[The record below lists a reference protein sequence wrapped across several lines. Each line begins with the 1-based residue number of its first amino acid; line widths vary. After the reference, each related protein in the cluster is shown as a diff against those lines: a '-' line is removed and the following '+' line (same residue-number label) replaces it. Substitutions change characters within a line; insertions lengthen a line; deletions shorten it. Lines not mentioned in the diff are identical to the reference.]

1 MRLATTF
8 FPGQFLWKAHGRL
21 PALLYAGA
29 WFALMVGV
37 GILGGMLAWWMHKP
51 SEVVQWLHEG
61 PYFAF
66 DFSCGPWKSIVHG
79 VIYSASMF
87 SSLLLAMRYARRRFP
102 LHTWRQATA
111 HVLLLSTFSGAAFAA
126 ANVLCELLP
135 NAHNDPG
142 PSLLMVAS
150 IAFPFSFI
158 FSIGCYFFD
167 FNRRLRQAEHAALAA
182 ELKALR
188 AQINP
193 HFLFNA
199 LNTIAALVRRQPQVA
214 EEVTE
219 ELADLFRYVLRAS
232 EKTVVT
238 LREELECARMYL
250 AIEEA
255 RFGNRLAVEIDVAQE
270 LCDVRVPSLLLQP
283 LVENAIKHG
292 VSQSEKPCVV
302 QVRARLCDGQV
313 EIAVFDTGPGFVCTD
328 IDIVCRRGTGLGNVF
343 QRLQLLFGTRAR
355 MMLSDRGVT
364 LVFPNT
370 ALAQAVPATAFSVN

>member
-1 MRLATTF
+1 MQLGDSLF
-8 FPGQFLWKAHGRL
+8 GRL
-21 PALLYAGA
+21 PLSKAQGRSETLLRVGMWIAV
-29 WFALMVGV
+29 MVSVGV
-37 GILGGMLAWWMHKP
+37 LGGVLAWWMHKP

-61 PYFAF
+61 PYFVF
-66 DFSCGPWKSIVHG
+66 DFSCGPWKSVVHG
-79 VIYSASMF
+79 VIYSVSMF

-111 HVLLLSTFSGAAFAA
+111 HVLLLSLFSGAAFAA

-188 AQINP
+188 AQVNP

-199 LNTIAALVRRQPQVA
+199 LNTIAALVRRQPQAA

-232 EKTVVT
+232 EKTVVS
-238 LREELECARMYL
+238 LCDELECARMYL

-255 RFGNRLAVEIDVAQE
+255 RFGARLSVEIDVPEE
-270 LCDVRVPSLLLQP
+270 LGDVRVPSLMLQP

-292 VSQSEKPCVV
+292 VSHSEEPCE
-302 QVRARLCDGQV
+302 VRVGARLCSGQMEV
-313 EIAVFDTGPGFVCTD
+313 DVFDTGPGFDCMD
-328 IDIVCRRGTGLGNVF
+328 IDVVCRRGTGLGNVF

-355 MMLSDRGVT
+355 MVLSERGVT
-364 LVFPNT
+364 LVFPC
-370 ALAQAVPATAFSVN
+370 APVASPAPVAAFSIN

>member
-1 MRLATTF
+1 MRLGDSLFAGL
-8 FPGQFLWKAHGRL
+8 PEWKAQRRSET
-21 PALLYAGA
+21 LLRAGV
-29 WFALMVGV
+29 WLFVMVSVGV
-37 GILGGMLAWWMHKP
+37 LGGMLAWWMHRP
-51 SEVVQWLHEG
+51 SEVVQWLREG
-61 PYFAF
+61 PYFAV
-66 DFSCGPWKSIVHG
+66 DFSCGPWKSVVHG
-79 VIYSASMF
+79 TIYSVSMF

-135 NAHNDPG
+135 NAHSDPG
-142 PSLLMVAS
+142 PSLLVVAS

-188 AQINP
+188 AQVNP

-214 EEVTE
+214 EQVTE

-232 EKTVVT
+232 EKTVAT

-255 RFGNRLAVEIDVAQE
+255 RFGARLAVEIDVPEE
-270 LCDVRVPSLLLQP
+270 LCDVRVPSLMLQP

-292 VSQSEKPCVV
+292 VSRSEGPCVV
-302 QVRARLCDGQV
+302 HVIARLRDGQV
-313 EIAVFDTGPGFVCTD
+313 EIDVFDTGPGFDCTD

-343 QRLQLLFGTRAR
+343 QRMQLLFGTRAR
-355 MMLSDRGVT
+355 LVLSQRGVT
-364 LVFPNT
+364 LIFPS
-370 ALAQAVPATAFSVN
+370 AAVAHSAPVAAFSVN